1 MTVTDG
7 LWEAIYSRLTAAT
20 AVTSLL
26 AGTAAVWNALAP
38 PEARYPLIVFNLQAG
53 DVETVDPRTRHTKY
67 VTIKAITTDGFLRAE
82 KIDAAI
88 NTQLDDNKLSVS
100 GHTVIWQRRTAD
112 TTPFIEI
119 DPAGCSFYHVG
130 GIYHIRLGH

>member
-1 MTVTDG
+1 MTHA
-7 LWEAIYSRLTAAT
+7 LWAALYGRLTAAT

-26 AGTAAVWNALAP
+26 AGTTAVYDTQAP
-38 PEARYPLIVFNLQAG
+38 PEATYPLVIFQQQAG
-53 DVETVDPRTRHTKY
+53 DFETVDPRSRHAKD
-67 VTIKAITTDGFLRAE
+67 VTVKAITVDGFKKAE
-82 KIDAAI
+82 TIDAAL

-112 TTPFIEI
+112 VRYVEI
-119 DPAGCSFYHVG
+119 DPAGRSFYHVG